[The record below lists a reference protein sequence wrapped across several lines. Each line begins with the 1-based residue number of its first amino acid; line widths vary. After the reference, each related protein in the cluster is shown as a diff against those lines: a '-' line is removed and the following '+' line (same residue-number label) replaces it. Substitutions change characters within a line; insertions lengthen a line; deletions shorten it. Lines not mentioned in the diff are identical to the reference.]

1 MLYKQEMTIF
11 WSGHVGQLCQK
22 CIARPTL
29 FKVSKCRCIGSQS
42 ELLKNCPKS
51 RQETRGGG
59 QKPSLKKVV
68 KHLSF
73 VTVIACPLP
82 VYSSFD
88 QEPVWEFDWFAQDAQ

>member
-1 MLYKQEMTIF
+1 MNLSNYYFAKYYVLSNHNNF
-11 WSGHVGQLCQK
+11 GQ
-22 CIARPTL
+22 
-29 FKVSKCRCIGSQS
+29 G
-42 ELLKNCPKS
+42 
-51 RQETRGGG
+51 GGG